1 MEDGKEWPEEDEVE
15 ETDEAEEEE
24 HVEFERVGGDGGA
37 FECDGVEAV
46 DHGGGEG
53 EDVAEG

>member
-1 MEDGKEWPEEDEVE
+1 MENGKEWPEEDEVE
-15 ETDEAEEEE
+15 EADEAEEEE

-37 FECDGVEAV
+37 FECNGVEAV

-53 EDVAEG
+53 EDVA